1 MATHVE
7 EKGFVRFTSIGGV
20 RAMNCLGGRA
30 VFADGTVG
38 AIYTERLESSSAVP
52 ELSQLYIDVGAT
64 SREDC
69 PIHVGDTAV
78 FYGPL
83 VTQNNRV
90 MSKAMD
96 DRIGCYI
103 LIEVL
108 RRLVNPRDEV
118 HFVFSTQEEITLS
131 GARTSAYKH

>member
-1 MATHVE
+1 MLVPPAGKIAPSMWETP
-7 EKGFVRFTSIGGV
+7 RCSI
-20 RAMNCLGGRA
+20 
-30 VFADGTVG
+30 
-38 AIYTERLESSSAVP
+38 
-52 ELSQLYIDVGAT
+52 
-64 SREDC
+64 
-69 PIHVGDTAV
+69 
-78 FYGPL
+78 GPL

-131 GARTSAYKH
+131 GARTSAYQH